1 MDDIVNDI
9 HNYCVNVKTREIYL
23 NSYISSNEDD
33 PGVDYRMSSQFI
45 KNITHL
51 DSINNKPILIHMHS
65 IGGDWGAGMA
75 IYDAISACILT

>member
-65 IGGDWGAGMA
+65 IGEIGELAWLYTML
-75 IYDAISACILT
+75 SQLVILT